1 MYMSI
6 MLIKTKKKKGAPQPW
21 LETRVCRWS
30 ELDSDR
36 AMDGDADAEA
46 SCGASEVLRSHR
58 DEAASQTKI
67 HGAVWMAP
75 LVTV

>member
-1 MYMSI
+1 M
-6 MLIKTKKKKGAPQPW
+6 
-21 LETRVCRWS
+21 CRRS